1 MQQVLQLPFLRIRID
16 REHEYHVH
24 NERAFNIHLSVNSP
38 SERRLID
45 FIRENY
51 KVDKLKSRSAAQLLG
66 DIIGQVQKQSRDKV
80 FTHKDVSE
88 LLKRSIANRS
98 LVSNSERDLLIRQ
111 LETIQ
116 EVLKP
121 LEGEIAAAKEK
132 SSIKAERSAKIFA
145 GVIFAQFALSQYG
158 TYVAFSWDIMEP
170 IMACVSLSDAIA
182 GYFFWLWC
190 GQPWDLNSFRDHF
203 YRKNFDKILAKNG
216 LNRQEYEQLEMAKE

>member
-1 MQQVLQLPFLRIRID
+1 
-16 REHEYHVH
+16 
-24 NERAFNIHLSVNSP
+24 
-38 SERRLID
+38 LID

-51 KVDKLKSRSAAQLLG
+51 KVDKLKSRTAAQLLG

-80 FTHKDVSE
+80 FTHNDVSE

-145 GVIFAQFALSQYG
+145 GVIFA
-158 TYVAFSWDIMEP
+158 
-170 IMACVSLSDAIA
+170 
-182 GYFFWLWC
+182 
-190 GQPWDLNSFRDHF
+190 
-203 YRKNFDKILAKNG
+203 
-216 LNRQEYEQLEMAKE
+216 